1 MQNIGILIEAKNGE
15 IKKTNFG
22 VITAARGD
30 DRELYAFLLDTISED
45 QKNLLQ
51 ACGVHKIVKIKSE
64 DAPIDY
70 NPVSWSQA
78 VSQAMVHF
86 GINTLLG
93 LASIQGQNLLPRI
106 AAGLNAPLVMDC
118 SAVDLAGHTVQK
130 SQFSG
135 RTIATLKTEGEFHIY
150 GIRPNAIESAPEPC
164 QAEVVSFQVE
174 IQKGGLTVKEIKEG
188 DSSSVDLS
196 EADLILAGGRGL
208 ENSEN
213 FSLLF
218 ECAEK
223 MGAAVGASRVAVD
236 EGWVPYAMQV
246 GQTGKTVS
254 PKVYIACGISGSVQ
268 HFAGMKSAAMI
279 IAINRD
285 AEAAIMKRCDYFV
298 AADLFEIIPALTA
311 RLKAATN
318 GGMSSTLSQ
327 GEFPIGKNFI

>member
-1 MQNIGILIEAKNGE
+1 MQKIGILIETKEGE
-15 IKKTNFG
+15 IKKTNLG

-30 DRELYAFLLDTISED
+30 ARELYAFLMDGINDD
-45 QKNLLQ
+45 QKNVLQ
-51 ACGVHKIVKIKSE
+51 SYGVHKIVEVISE

-93 LASIQGQNLLPRI
+93 LAGIQGQNLLPRI

-118 SAVDLAGHTVQK
+118 SAIDLAAHTAQK

-135 RTIATLKTEGEFHIY
+135 RTIATLKTRGNFHLY
-150 GIRPNAIESAPEPC
+150 GIRPNAIEAVPAFC
-164 QAEVVSFQVE
+164 RADVVSFQAE
-174 IQKGGLTVKEIKEG
+174 IKKAGLTVKELKQG
-188 DSSSVDLS
+188 GSSGVDLT
-196 EADLILAGGRGL
+196 EADVILAGGRGL

-218 ECAEK
+218 ECAQM

-268 HFAGMKSAAMI
+268 HFAGMKTAAMI
-279 IAINRD
+279 MAINKD
-285 AEAAIMKRCDYFV
+285 PEAAIMKRCDYFV
-298 AADLFEIIPALTA
+298 AADLFEIIPALSA
-311 RLKAATN
+311 RLKAAA
-318 GGMSSTLSQ
+318 
-327 GEFPIGKNFI
+327 K